1 MTEKRKN
8 SFAVIGLGA
17 FGSTVASELVKFD
30 AYVLGIDIDEHRV
43 ARMADVVAEA
53 KILDATDESALR
65 EAGLERYGA
74 VLIAIGEDVES
85 SILCTMNMRLL
96 GCKTIWVKAR
106 DRTHHRIL
114 TKLGADRVILP
125 EQEVGRHVAQ
135 SLHNPSVRDYV
146 SMGNGYYAVNMVI
159 PDSLEGRTLADLA
172 MKEKYEVRPLGLM
185 RGTEFHAV
193 DETGFPLEV
202 GDRILVLGK
211 QADLRRFGDA
221 L

>member
-1 MTEKRKN
+1 MAERKN

-17 FGSTVASELVKFD
+17 FGSTVATELAKFD
-30 AYVLGIDIDEHRV
+30 AYVLGIDLDEKRV

-53 KILDATDESALR
+53 KILDATDETALR

-74 VLIAIGEDVES
+74 VVIAIGEDVES

-106 DRTHHRIL
+106 DKTHHRIL

-125 EQEVGRHVAQ
+125 EQEVGQHVAQ
-135 SLHNPSVRDYV
+135 MLHNPAVRDYV
-146 SMGNGYYAVNMVI
+146 SMGNGFHVVNMVI
-159 PDSLEGRTLADLA
+159 PETFDGRPLAALGLG
-172 MKEKYEVRPLGLM
+172 EKFALRTLGLM
-185 RGTEFHAV
+185 RGTEFHDAH
-193 DETGFPLEV
+193 ESGLELKE
-202 GDRILVLGK
+202 GDKILVLGK
-211 QADLRRFGDA
+211 QAELRRFGDA

>member
-1 MTEKRKN
+1 LAERKN

-17 FGSTVASELVKFD
+17 FGSTVATELAKFD
-30 AYVLGIDIDEHRV
+30 AYVLGIDLDEKRV

-53 KILDATDESALR
+53 KILDATDETALR

-74 VLIAIGEDVES
+74 VVIAIGEDVES

-106 DRTHHRIL
+106 DKTHHRIL

-125 EQEVGRHVAQ
+125 EQEVGQHVAQ
-135 SLHNPSVRDYV
+135 MLHNPAVRDYV
-146 SMGNGYYAVNMVI
+146 SMGNGFHVVNMVI
-159 PDSLEGRTLADLA
+159 PEAFDGRPLAALGLG
-172 MKEKYEVRPLGLM
+172 EKFALRTLGLM
-185 RGTEFHAV
+185 RGTEFHDAQ
-193 DETGFPLEV
+193 ESGLELKE
-202 GDRILVLGK
+202 GDKILVLGK
-211 QADLRRFGDA
+211 QAELRRFGDA